1 MFAVLFS
8 ARKAFSHLVIL
19 FSLVWLAACQ
29 PASLSGPAGG
39 APSTNPSNPV
49 AVALLVPH
57 GAANPQEQKLAR
69 DLEAAARLAAADLEG
84 VKIDLRVYGTA
95 GNAAQAQTAA
105 RNAVADGARIIVGPL
120 HAESANAAAVAVAD
134 KGVNVLAFS
143 NNPTIAGG
151 NLFILGQTFNTTAN
165 RLAGFAARQGKGRI
179 LAVYSD
185 NLAGQLGRNAIEQ
198 AVTASGAQFAGSV
211 GYEFSQQGV
220 ASAVPQIRAAAAQ
233 SNADAIFMTSNT
245 AGALPLFS
253 QMLPEAGLSPSETQ
267 YIGLSRWDVPAQTT
281 ALPGVQGGW
290 FAIPDPQRNAAYKS
304 RFQAANGNIPHV
316 ISSLA
321 YDGIAAIGA
330 LARSGGRD
338 ALSRARLT
346 QSAGFEGVGGVF
358 RFRADGTNER
368 GLAVATIRDQQ
379 VVVLDPAPRGFG
391 GAGF

>member
-95 GNAAQAQTAA
+95 GKAAQAQTAA

-165 RLAGFAARQGKGRI
+165 RLAGFAARQGKKRI

-330 LARSGGRD
+330 LAKSGGRD